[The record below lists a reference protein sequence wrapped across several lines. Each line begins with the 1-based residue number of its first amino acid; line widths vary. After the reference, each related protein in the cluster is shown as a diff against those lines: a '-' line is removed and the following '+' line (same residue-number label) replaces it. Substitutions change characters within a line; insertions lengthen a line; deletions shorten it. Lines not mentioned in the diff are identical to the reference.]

1 MKSLFLILSLVI
13 IISSCQDNP
22 KQVAETEQ
30 KTTVS
35 KINSLKPNINK
46 ELDSLHNLGVFNGF
60 SVSIVDTSGILYNRG
75 FGYADIKN
83 KKEYTENTIINI
95 ASISKVFI
103 GISLLKAQ
111 EMNLLDLDAPI
122 NDYLPFEVINP
133 NFPDELITVRH
144 LATHTSSIVD
154 TDIYMKTCYVN
165 RNNIAIDESL
175 KEKYEL
181 YYQNPSNNWIPLEE
195 YLAKILVKGNELYDT
210 ATYANRKP
218 NEIYEYSN
226 IGAALCALVIESVA
240 KKPFHE
246 FTKEHIFEPLGMSAT
261 SWLFEEVDSSN
272 YSKLYFDN
280 QELPYY
286 TILSYPD
293 GGLITSST
301 DLSKFLIDLIK
312 GYDGNGKL
320 LNKDNYEEFFKSQLK
335 KENFKGK
342 ENFNVGF
349 FLDKELAYN
358 AIGHTGG
365 DPGTNTLMYFDSEKK
380 VGRIF
385 IANTDSEK
393 ENSND
398 VFWGIWNVLEIK

>member
-1 MKSLFLILSLVI
+1 MKLLPAIFSLIILL
-13 IISSCQDNP
+13 SSCKDKPTQKEET
-22 KQVAETEQ
+22 KQKIEIS
-30 KTTVS
+30 KTT
-35 KINSLKPNINK
+35 SLRPNITT
-46 ELDSLHNLGVFNGF
+46 ELDSLYNLGVFNGF
-60 SVSIVDTSGILYNRG
+60 SATVVDTSGILYNRG
-75 FGYADIKN
+75 FGYADVKN
-83 KKEYTENTIINI
+83 QKEYTENTIINI
-95 ASISKVFI
+95 ASVSKVFI
-103 GISLLKAQ
+103 GVSLLKAH

-133 NFPDELITVRH
+133 NFPNEKITARH

-154 TDIYMKTCYVN
+154 TETYMKTDYIN
-165 RNNIAIDESL
+165 RNDVAIDESL

-181 YYQNPSNNWIPLEE
+181 YYQNPSQNWMPLSE
-195 YLAKILVKGNELYDT
+195 YLEKILVKGNEFYDT

-218 NEIYEYSN
+218 NKIYEYSN
-226 IGAALCALVIESVA
+226 VGAALCALLIESVA

-246 FTKEHIFEPLGMSAT
+246 FTKEHIFEPLEMNAT
-261 SWLFEEVDSSN
+261 SWLFEDVDSSA

-301 DLSKFLIDLIK
+301 DLSKFLIDLMK
-312 GYDGNGKL
+312 GYEGNGTL
-320 LNKDNYEEFFKSQLK
+320 LNKNNYEEFFKSQLK
-335 KENFKGK
+335 QENFDGK
-342 ENFNVGF
+342 ENFNVGL

-365 DPGTNTLMYFDSEKK
+365 DPGTNALMYFDSEKK
-380 VGRIF
+380 AGRIF
-385 IANTDSEK
+385 IANTDSKK

-398 VFWGIWNVLEIK
+398 VFWGIWNVLEVQ